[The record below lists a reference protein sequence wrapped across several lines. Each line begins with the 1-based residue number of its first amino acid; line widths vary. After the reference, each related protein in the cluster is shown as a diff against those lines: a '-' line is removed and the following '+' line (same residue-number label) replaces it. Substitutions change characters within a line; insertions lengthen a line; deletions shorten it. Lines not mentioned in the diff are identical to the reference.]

1 LVDPARLHDY
11 SRYKGGD
18 ILTPNREELSIVAG
32 RRFASLEPLATA
44 AQELIEALD
53 ARAMVVTVDRDGA
66 VLVQRDEHWHHIPT
80 VPRSVYDN
88 TGAGDA
94 VLAML
99 AASVAAGADLK
110 SATRLANIAGGLEVE
125 KFGCVPITADEV
137 PAEIRLEDRAKNGKL
152 RGVDELVAELQLRRD
167 RGETVAFTN
176 GCFDILHAG
185 HVVYLERAANEG
197 DLLVVGINSDASVR
211 QVKGKD
217 RPIVQEADRAL
228 VVASLRAVDYV
239 TIFTDPSAEAILEA
253 LRPDVYVKGGDYTL
267 DTIHQGERR
276 IVEGYGGRIAILPGI
291 EGRST
296 SEILERVTRANE
308 SER

>member
-1 LVDPARLHDY
+1 M
-11 SRYKGGD
+11 
-18 ILTPNREELSIVAG
+18 NRDRIKTFDELL
-32 RRFASLEPLATA
+32 SLA
-44 AQELIEALD
+44 
-53 ARAMVVTVDRDGA
+53 
-66 VLVQRDEHWHHIPT
+66 
-80 VPRSVYDN
+80 
-88 TGAGDA
+88 
-94 VLAML
+94 
-99 AASVAAGADLK
+99 K
-110 SATRLANIAGGLEVE
+110 SAQAE
-125 KFGCVPITADEV
+125 KKSVV
-137 PAEIRLEDRAKNGKL
+137 W
-152 RGVDELVAELQLRRD
+152 
-167 RGETVAFTN
+167 TN

-217 RPIVQEADRAL
+217 RPIVQEVDRAL

-239 TIFTDPSAEAILEA
+239 TIFADASAEAILEA

-296 SEILERVTRANE
+296 SEILERVTRAND
-308 SER
+308 SEPG